1 MNFTLKVCIKNIIS
15 STMCFSWIYR
25 HCLND
30 REMLL
35 GRGGE
40 EGGGLKEEKG
50 G

>member
-1 MNFTLKVCIKNIIS
+1 
-15 STMCFSWIYR
+15 MCFFYIYR

-30 REMLL
+30 RKMLL
-35 GRGGE
+35 EREGK